1 MQRKQMC
8 ANGSAYR
15 CSSNQ
20 KPEPVLNKNDKR
32 IFCIGFL
39 HSAPPHRTILGLHWD
54 TSQPHITR
62 IRMRRPAQRPA
73 TKLSADIRRL
83 VALTQTALEA
93 PSGLESDFWQRHL
106 DKAIVALLD
115 NGNQHTL
122 DSALDYLFQHN
133 VTAYDILID
142 SVEQCCQSC
151 TTGPAQAQ
159 QDVLLLAIPVLAWTR
174 FAIGSGVLPEA
185 TVQALKICLHTHIAA
200 DNAVIGLS
208 PTLHAIEQLPQ
219 HHSEVYQLMHAL
231 SGTPLRKHTPK
242 AVKAPLATIPFLADT
257 RYLIATVTVP
267 HGSALFRWQGIPDAL
282 LAAEQRQA
290 SALAWSTDA
299 LPLIAPALPGCNLE
313 LLLPQAYFYNCREA
327 DKRIRPATIL
337 AATHYLTH
345 HLNALPAQ
353 LKVSIGK
360 CSHDKNGDTDEYRI
374 GFSLD
379 DEERIYYG
387 TVWPLYEAEDGD
399 ELDGLLPP
407 GIEIAHPLETI
418 RLLLQDCGI
427 DDITVHPEVFDAEF
441 CDDCGSPLFPNRDGD
456 LVHAEMPE
464 ETLDHLEQLH

>member
-1 MQRKQMC
+1 
-8 ANGSAYR
+8 
-15 CSSNQ
+15 
-20 KPEPVLNKNDKR
+20 
-32 IFCIGFL
+32 
-39 HSAPPHRTILGLHWD
+39 
-54 TSQPHITR
+54 
-62 IRMRRPAQRPA
+62 MRRPAQRPA

-83 VALTQTALEA
+83 VALTQTAMEA

-106 DKAIVALLD
+106 DDAIIALLD
-115 NGNQHTL
+115 HGNQRTL

-151 TTGPAQAQ
+151 TTGPANAQ
-159 QDVLLLAIPVLAWTR
+159 QDVMLLAIPVLAWTR
-174 FAIGSGVLPEA
+174 FSIGSGALPDA
-185 TVQALKICLHTHIAA
+185 TVQALKECMQVHIVAA
-200 DNAVIGLS
+200 GAAVTLS

-219 HHSEVYQLMHAL
+219 HHSEVYQLMHVL
-231 SGTPLRKHTPK
+231 SGIPLRKQAPK
-242 AVKAPLATIPFLADT
+242 PAKTPLATIPFLADT

-267 HGSALFRWQGIPDAL
+267 HGSALFRWQGTPDAL
-282 LAAEQRQA
+282 VAAEQRQA
-290 SALAWSTDA
+290 SALAWATDA

-345 HLNALPAQ
+345 HLKALPEQ

-360 CSHDKNGDTDEYRI
+360 CSHDKDGEIDEYRI
-374 GFSLD
+374 GFTQDD
-379 DEERIYYG
+379 DEQIFYG

-399 ELDGLLPP
+399 ELDEPLPP
-407 GIEIAHPLETI
+407 GIEIVHPLETI

-427 DDITVHPEVFDAEF
+427 NDITVHAEVFDAEF
-441 CDDCGSPLFPNRDGD
+441 CDDCGSPLFPNCEGE

-464 ETLDHLEQLH
+464 ATLDHLEQLH